1 MALTKPD
8 VISALRT
15 CQDPEIPVNIVDLG
29 LVYDIVL
36 TPAAEANTTDITV
49 KMTLT
54 SPGCPMANSISH
66 EVQHKLQTLADVGR
80 AQVDLVWEPVWQPDM
95 ITPDGRRQ
103 LNIT

>member
-1 MALTKPD
+1 MELTKND

-15 CQDPEIPVNIVDLG
+15 CQDPEIPVNIFDLG

-36 TPAAEANTTDITV
+36 CPTEHKNTDVTV

-54 SPGCPMANSISH
+54 SQGCPMANSISH
-66 EVQHKLQTLADVGR
+66 EVQNKLQTLAGVGR
-80 AQVDLVWEPVWQPDM
+80 AQVDLVWEPVWQPEM

-103 LNIT
+103 LKIA

>member
-1 MALTKPD
+1 MELTKTD

-15 CQDPEIPVNIVDLG
+15 CRDPEIPVNIFDLG

-36 TPAAEANTTDITV
+36 NPSAEETTDITV

-66 EVQHKLQTLADVGR
+66 EVQHKLQTLAGVGR

-103 LNIT
+103 LNLA